1 MFNKRSRDEG
11 SQALSAYWFSHV
23 YYEVRLS
30 FELSKSN
37 DYFYLIFLIH
47 GSIKEPTS

>member
-1 MFNKRSRDEG
+1 MDEG
-11 SQALSAYWFSHV
+11 SQALSAYWLSRV

-37 DYFYLIFLIH
+37 DYFYLIFFNSRKH
-47 GSIKEPTS
+47 